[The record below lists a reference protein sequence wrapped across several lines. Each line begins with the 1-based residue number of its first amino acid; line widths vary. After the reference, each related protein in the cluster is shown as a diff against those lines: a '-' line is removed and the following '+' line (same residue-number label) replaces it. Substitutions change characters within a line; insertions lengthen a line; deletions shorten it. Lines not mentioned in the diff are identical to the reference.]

1 MLNLTTSS
9 RAQKK
14 KKTTLVHLSTLLFVH
29 IPQALASSARFIIFL
44 NMLEFLKKQFL
55 KIFLVKENE
64 AYLWNFWEYYTC
76 QN

>member
-1 MLNLTTSS
+1 
-9 RAQKK
+9 
-14 KKTTLVHLSTLLFVH
+14 LLFVH